1 MHKRTLISSAAL
13 ATLGLVASSTFAQ
26 AQPANAQQLERV
38 EVTGSRILSLNAE
51 SAAPIQVLNAAD
63 IAASGVA
70 NLQELLLKSPVF
82 GTPAISRTN
91 SNFSTSSAGVAL
103 VDLRNLGSNRT
114 LVLVNGRRY
123 VSGVPGDSAV
133 DFNTIPADFIER
145 VEVMTGGASSTYGSD
160 AVAGV
165 VNVILKRNFQGLRL
179 DAQIGQS
186 EEGDDKKKKF
196 SLTFGMNG
204 ADNRGNLMVNL
215 SASQQGAVYSR
226 DRDFAAVDQA
236 SLGAFVTGDVKDIF
250 TIQRPFY
257 SGFAP
262 QGTFSYAIGRTTP
275 TAQNPTGS
283 LINRSFTYNPA
294 GQEITP
300 STNGPAGDGVGAT
313 GFNRSAFRTIAIPTD
328 RVMLAS
334 KGEFNLSDAHTAFFE
349 ANYAASKTKTRL
361 EPYPLAS
368 TDLGGRIPAEF
379 MVDGVLR
386 RNPLVP
392 DTIYNNAIDAD
403 GDGLRDYT
411 FTRRMSDVEVRG
423 NKANRDTFRL
433 LTGLKGDL
441 VKGWSY
447 ETYVAHSYTKEGQ
460 TGTGQVN
467 VMNFM
472 NALSA
477 VADVD
482 DVNGNGNVTEAICKD
497 AIARAQGCVP
507 ANVFGANTLS
517 PEAARY
523 IHAPSSLNTRLTQTL
538 VGGTVSGE
546 PFELP
551 AGPLGLAFGA
561 EYRKE
566 TSSTEFDALTQTGL
580 NAGNALPNT
589 AGSFDVKEIYAE
601 ARAPLLKNLPLIKT
615 LDASAAVRQGK
626 YSTVGNVTSWNG
638 GLDWGLN
645 TTFRV
650 RANYAVST
658 RAPNIS
664 ELYQAPS
671 QTFPT
676 GLADP
681 CLGKTLTG
689 TDAISVACRTNPGVV
704 ANMNANGGEFKLN
717 QSDLQGVS
725 GFDSGNPN
733 LKAEKGKSTTIGIV
747 VTPKTI
753 DLLRDFTFTADYY
766 KIKITDAINTPG
778 RQYALDQCYGG
789 GNTSFCNF
797 ITRRPADIGPN
808 SAGSLEFIDET
819 SANTGGD
826 LVEGVDLTTSYR
838 TRLGGG
844 TLNARLAYTYI
855 MKAYN
860 QATPQADKDY
870 SQGEVG
876 NARNRWVLNLGYNIG
891 NLGLAA
897 TTTYFGTS
905 YLDDTFMRSNF
916 PGSKKEDGK
925 IKAKAYLDLQ
935 ANYKLGNSEIYFGI
949 DNATGT
955 KAPPIIS
962 GLPGNTTGAET
973 NASVYDAIGRRYYVG
988 LRYSM

>member
-1 MHKRTLISSAAL
+1 MHKRTLISAAAAAAL
-13 ATLGLVASSTFAQ
+13 GLIASSAFAQ
-26 AQPANAQQLERV
+26 AQGNSQQQLERV

-51 SAAPIQVLNAAD
+51 SAAPIQVLSAAD

-82 GTPAISRTN
+82 GTPQLSRNN
-91 SNFSTSSAGVAL
+91 SNFSTSSAGVST
-103 VDLRNLGSNRT
+103 VDLRNLGYNRT

-145 VEVMTGGASSTYGSD
+145 IEIMTGGASSTYGSD

-165 VNVILKRNFQGLRL
+165 VNVILKRNFQGLRF
-179 DAQIGQS
+179 DAQVGMS
-186 EEGDDKKKKF
+186 EEGDDKKKKV
-196 SLTFGMNG
+196 SVTFGMNG
-204 ADNRGNLMVNL
+204 AEGQGNLMVNL

-236 SLGAFVTGDVKDIF
+236 STGAFVTGDVADIF
-250 TIQRPFY
+250 KITRPFY
-257 SGFAP
+257 SSFAP
-262 QGTFSYAIGRTTP
+262 QGRFYYSPGFDADGNRITRNFTF
-275 TAQNPTGS
+275 NGS
-283 LINRSFTYNPA
+283 
-294 GQEITP
+294 GQEIP
-300 STNGPAGDGVGAT
+300 FNTNGDANGVGAT
-313 GFNRSAFRTIAIPTD
+313 GYNRSSVRTIAIPTD
-328 RVMLAS
+328 RLMLAS
-334 KGEFNLSDAHTAFFE
+334 KGEFNLNDSHSVFFE
-349 ANYAASKTKTRL
+349 ANYAATKTKTLL
-361 EPYPLAS
+361 EPYPLDS
-368 TDLGGRIPAEF
+368 TDLGGLIPAEF
-379 MVDGVLR
+379 VVDGVTL

-392 DTIYNNAIDAD
+392 NTIYNNATDRD
-403 GDGLRDYT
+403 GDGLRDYN
-411 FTRRMSDVEVRG
+411 FTRRMSDVANRSS
-423 NKANRDTFRL
+423 KANRDTFR
-433 LTGLKGDL
+433 GLVG
-441 VKGWSY
+441 VKGEINKTWSY
-447 ETYVAHSYTKEGQ
+447 ELYGVHSFTKEGQ

-477 VADVD
+477 VQDVN
-482 DVNGNGNVTEAICKD
+482 DVNGNGSTTDAVCKD
-497 AIARAQGCVP
+497 VIARAQGCVP
-507 ANVFGANTLS
+507 ANIFGANTLS

-523 IHAPSSLNTRLTQTL
+523 INAPSSLNTRLTQNL
-538 VGGTVSGE
+538 LGVSINGD
-546 PFELP
+546 PFSLP
-551 AGPLGLAFGA
+551 AGPVGVAFGG

-566 TSSTEFDALTQTGL
+566 TSSTEFDALTQSGL

-589 AGSFDVKEIYAE
+589 AGAFDVKELFLE
-601 ARAPLLKNLPLIKT
+601 ARLPLLKDLPLIKT
-615 LDASAAVRQGK
+615 LDAQLAVRQGK
-626 YSTVGNVTSWNG
+626 YSTVGNTTSWNS
-638 GLDWGLN
+638 GLDWGVN
-645 TTFRV
+645 STFRV
-650 RANYAVST
+650 RANYSVST
-658 RAPNIS
+658 RAPNIN

-671 QTFPT
+671 QTFPP

-681 CLGKTLTG
+681 CDGVTAADNSATAVACKAAPGVAANIAANGKFTLTQ
-689 TDAISVACRTNPGVV
+689 A
-704 ANMNANGGEFKLN
+704 
-717 QSDLQGVS
+717 DLQGIS

-733 LKAEKGKSTTIGIV
+733 LEAEKGKSTTIGIV
-747 VTPKTI
+747 ITPKTI
-753 DLLRDFTFTADYY
+753 PLLRDFTFTADYY
-766 KIKITDAINTPG
+766 KIKISEAINTPG

-789 GNTSFCNF
+789 GNTSFCQF
-797 ITRRPADIGPN
+797 ITRRPADVGPN

-826 LVEGVDLTTSYR
+826 LVEGIDLTSSYR

-844 TLNARLAYTYI
+844 TLNTRIAYTYI

-860 QATPQADKDY
+860 QATPQSDKDY

-925 IKAKAYLDLQ
+925 IKSRAYLDLQ
-935 ANYKLGNSEIYFGI
+935 ANYKLGKSELYFGI
-949 DNATGT
+949 DNATAT
-955 KAPPIIS
+955 KAPPIIT

-973 NASVYDAIGRRYYVG
+973 NASVYDPIGRRYYVG
-988 LRYSM
+988 VRYSL

>member
-1 MHKRTLISSAAL
+1 MHKRTLLSTAAL
-13 ATLGLVASSTFAQ
+13 AALGLICSPAFSQ
-26 AQPANAQQLERV
+26 AKPDQLERV

-51 SAAPIQVLNAAD
+51 SAAPIQVLSSAD

-91 SNFSTSSAGVAL
+91 SNFSTSSAGVST

-123 VSGVPGDSAV
+123 VSGVPGSTAV

-165 VNVILKRNFQGLRL
+165 VNVILKRNFQGLRM
-179 DAQIGQS
+179 DAQVGVS
-186 EEGDDKKKKF
+186 EEGDDKKKKV
-196 SLTFGMNG
+196 SVTFGMNG
-204 ADNRGNLMVNL
+204 ADGQGNLMVNL

-236 SLGAFVTGDVKDIF
+236 SRGAFVTGDVADIF
-250 TIQRPFY
+250 TIQRPFF
-257 SGFAP
+257 SSFAP
-262 QGTFSYAIGRTTP
+262 QGRFFYRDA
-275 TAQNPTGS
+275 TG
-283 LINRSFTYNPA
+283 NRNFTYNAA
-294 GQEITP
+294 GQEIP
-300 STNGPAGDGVGAT
+300 FSTNGPAGDGVGAT

-328 RVMLAS
+328 RLMLAS
-334 KGEFNLSDAHTAFFE
+334 KGEFNLTESQTAFFE
-349 ANYAASKTKTRL
+349 ANYAATKTKTRL
-361 EPYPLAS
+361 EPFPLDS
-368 TDLGGRIPAEF
+368 TDLGGLIPAEF
-379 MVDGVLR
+379 MVNGVKL

-392 DTIYNNAIDAD
+392 DRIFNNATDRD
-403 GDGLRDYT
+403 GDGLKDYN
-411 FTRRMSDVEVRG
+411 FTRRMSDIEVRG

-433 LTGLKGDL
+433 LGGVKGDL
-441 VKGWSY
+441 TKTWSY
-447 ETYVAHSYTKEGQ
+447 EAYAAHSFTKEGQ

-472 NALSA
+472 NALS
-477 VADVD
+477 VIPDIN
-482 DVNGNGNVTEAICKD
+482 DVNGNGSRTDPICKD
-497 AIARAQGCVP
+497 AIARDQGCVP
-507 ANVFGANTLS
+507 ANIFGANTLS
-517 PEAARY
+517 PAAAKY

-538 VGGTVSGE
+538 MGASVSGE
-546 PFELP
+546 PFSLP
-551 AGPLGLAFGA
+551 AGPVGMAFGA

-566 TSSTEFDALTQTGL
+566 TSSTEFDVLTQTGL

-589 AGSFDVKEIYAE
+589 AGSFDVKEAFAE
-601 ARAPLLKNLPLIKT
+601 VRLPLLKNLPLMKT
-615 LDASAAVRQGK
+615 LDAQAAVRQGK
-626 YSTVGNVTSWNG
+626 YSTVGNVTSWNS

-645 TTFRV
+645 STFRV
-650 RANYAVST
+650 RANYSVST
-658 RAPNIS
+658 RAPNID

-681 CLGKTLTG
+681 CAGKTLTG
-689 TDAISVACRTNPGVV
+689 TDAISVACRTDPGVV
-704 ANMNANGGEFKLN
+704 ANMRANGGVFTLT
-717 QSDLQGVS
+717 QADLQGVS

-733 LKAEKGKSTTIGIV
+733 LGAEKGKSATIGIV
-747 VTPKTI
+747 ITPKTF

-766 KIKITDAINTPG
+766 NIKIKDAINTPG
-778 RQYALDQCYGG
+778 RQYALNQCYGG
-789 GNTSFCNF
+789 GNTTFCNF
-797 ITRRPADIGPN
+797 IRRRAADIGPN

-826 LVEGVDLTTSYR
+826 MVEGVDVTASYR
-838 TRLGGG
+838 TKLFGGMF
-844 TLNARLAYTYI
+844 NSRIAYTYI

-860 QATPQADKDY
+860 QPTPEADKDY

-891 NLGLAA
+891 NLGVAA
-897 TTTYFGTS
+897 TTTYFGQS
-905 YLDDTFMRSNF
+905 YLDDTFMRDNF
-916 PGSKKEDGK
+916 PGSNKMDGK
-925 IKAKAYLDLQ
+925 IKARAYLDLQ
-935 ANYKLGNSEIYFGI
+935 ANYKLGKSEIYFGI
-949 DNATGT
+949 DNATAT

-988 LRYSM
+988 LRYSL

>member
-1 MHKRTLISSAAL
+1 MHKRTLLSLAAL
-13 ATLGLVASSTFAQ
+13 AALGALASPAFAQ
-26 AQPANAQQLERV
+26 TKPDQLERV

-51 SAAPIQVLNAAD
+51 SAAPIQVLSAAD

-91 SNFSTSSAGVAL
+91 SNFSTSSAGVST

-179 DAQIGQS
+179 DAQMGQS
-186 EEGDDKKKKF
+186 EEGDDKKKKV
-196 SLTFGMNG
+196 SITFGMNG
-204 ADNRGNLMVNL
+204 AEGQGNLMVNL

-236 SLGAFVTGDVKDIF
+236 SRGAFVTGDVADIF

-257 SGFAP
+257 SSFAP
-262 QGTFSYAIGRTTP
+262 QGRFFYSPGFNADGTRITRNFTF
-275 TAQNPTGS
+275 NGS
-283 LINRSFTYNPA
+283 
-294 GQEITP
+294 GQEIP
-300 STNGPAGDGVGAT
+300 FSTNGPAGDGVGAT
-313 GFNRSAFRTIAIPTD
+313 GYNRSAIRTIAIPTD
-328 RVMLAS
+328 RLMLAS
-334 KGEFNLSDAHTAFFE
+334 KGEFNLNDSNSVFFE
-349 ANYAASKTKTRL
+349 ANYAATKTKTRL
-361 EPYPLAS
+361 EPFPLDS
-368 TDLGGRIPAEF
+368 TDLGGLIPAEF
-379 MVDGVLR
+379 MVNGVKM

-392 DTIYNNAIDAD
+392 DTIFNNATDRD
-403 GDGLRDYT
+403 GDGLKDYN
-411 FTRRMSDVEVRG
+411 FTRRMSDIENRG

-433 LTGLKGDL
+433 LAGVKGDIT
-441 VKGWSY
+441 KTWSY
-447 ETYVAHSYTKEGQ
+447 EAYAAHSFTKEGQ

-477 VADVD
+477 VADVN
-482 DVNGNGNVTEAICKD
+482 DVNGNGNRTEAICKD
-497 AIARAQGCVP
+497 AIARDQGCVA
-507 ANVFGANTLS
+507 ANIFGANKLS
-517 PEAARY
+517 AAAARY
-523 IHAPSSLNTRLTQTL
+523 IHAPSSLNTRLTQNL
-538 VGGTVSGE
+538 AGVSISGE
-546 PFELP
+546 PFSMP
-551 AGPLGLAFGA
+551 AGPVGMAFGA

-589 AGSFDVKEIYAE
+589 AGAFDVQEAFAE
-601 ARAPLLKNLPLIKT
+601 VRLPLLKNLPLVKS
-615 LDASAAVRQGK
+615 LDAQAAVRQGK
-626 YSTVGNVTSWNG
+626 YSTVGNTTSWNS
-638 GLDWGLN
+638 GLDWGIN
-645 TTFRV
+645 STFRV
-650 RANYAVST
+650 RANYSVST
-658 RAPNIS
+658 RAPNID
-664 ELYQAPS
+664 ELYLAPS

-681 CLGKTLTG
+681 CVGVTAADTSATAVACKAAPGVAANIAANGKFTLTQ
-689 TDAISVACRTNPGVV
+689 A
-704 ANMNANGGEFKLN
+704 
-717 QSDLQGVS
+717 DLQGVS

-733 LKAEKGKSTTIGIV
+733 LGAEKGKSTTIGIV

-766 KIKITDAINTPG
+766 KIKIADAINTPG
-778 RQYALDQCYGG
+778 RQYALNQCYGG

-797 ITRRPADIGPN
+797 IKRRPADIGPN

-826 LVEGVDLTTSYR
+826 LVEGVDLTASHR

-844 TLNARLAYTYI
+844 TFNSRLAYTYI
-855 MKAYN
+855 MQAYN
-860 QATPQADKDY
+860 QPTPEADKNY

-876 NARNRWVLNLGYNIG
+876 NARHRFVLNLGYNIG
-891 NLGLAA
+891 NIGVAA
-897 TTTYFGTS
+897 TATYFGKS
-905 YLDDTFMRSNF
+905 YLEDNFMRDNF
-916 PGSKKEDGK
+916 PGSTKNDGK
-925 IKAKAYLDLQ
+925 IGSRTYLDLQ
-935 ANYKLGNSEIYFGI
+935 ANYKLGKSEIYFGI
-949 DNATGT
+949 DNALAT
-955 KAPPIIS
+955 KAPLIIS

>member
-1 MHKRTLISSAAL
+1 MHKRNLLSTAVMAAL
-13 ATLGLVASSTFAQ
+13 GLIAS
-26 AQPANAQQLERV
+26 PAFSQTKPDQLERV

-51 SAAPIQVLNAAD
+51 SAAPIQVLSSAD

-91 SNFSTSSAGVAL
+91 SNFSTSSAGVST

-123 VSGVPGDSAV
+123 VSGVPGDTAV

-165 VNVILKRNFQGLRL
+165 VNVILKRNFQGLRM
-179 DAQIGQS
+179 DAQVGVS
-186 EEGDDKKKKF
+186 EEGDDKKKKV
-196 SLTFGMNG
+196 SVTFGMNG
-204 ADNRGNLMVNL
+204 AEGQGNLMVNL

-236 SLGAFVTGDVKDIF
+236 SLGAFVTGEVADIF
-250 TIQRPFY
+250 KIQRPFY
-257 SGFAP
+257 SSFAP
-262 QGTFSYAIGRTTP
+262 QGRFFYSPGL
-275 TAQNPTGS
+275 NPNGTR
-283 LINRSFTYNPA
+283 ITRNFTYNAA
-294 GQEITP
+294 GQEIP
-300 STNGPAGDGVGAT
+300 FSTNGPAADGVGAT
-313 GFNRSAFRTIAIPTD
+313 GYNRSAVRTIAIPTD
-328 RVMLAS
+328 RLMLAS
-334 KGEFNLSDAHTAFFE
+334 KGEFNLNESHSVFFE
-349 ANYAASKTKTRL
+349 ANYAATKTKTQL
-361 EPYPLAS
+361 EPYPLDS
-368 TDLGGRIPAEF
+368 TDLGGLIPAEF
-379 MVDGVLR
+379 MVNGVLM

-392 DTIYNNAIDAD
+392 NTIYNNAVDRD
-403 GDGLRDYT
+403 GDGLKDYN
-411 FTRRMSDVEVRG
+411 FTRRMSDIENRG
-423 NKANRDTFRL
+423 NKAQRDTFRL
-433 LTGLKGDL
+433 LGGFKGEIT
-441 VKGWSY
+441 KTWSY
-447 ETYVAHSYTKEGQ
+447 DAYAAHSFTKEGQ

-477 VADVD
+477 VADVN
-482 DVNGNGNVTEAICKD
+482 DVNGNGNTTEAICKD

-507 ANVFGANTLS
+507 ANIFGANTLS

-523 IHAPSSLNTRLTQTL
+523 IHAPSSLNTRITQTL
-538 VGGTVSGE
+538 VGASVSGE
-546 PFELP
+546 PFSLP
-551 AGPLGLAFGA
+551 AGPVGVAFGA

-566 TSSTEFDALTQTGL
+566 TSSMEFDALTQTGL

-589 AGSFDVKEIYAE
+589 AGSFDVKEAFAE
-601 ARAPLLKNLPLIKT
+601 VRLPLLKNLPLVKS
-615 LDASAAVRQGK
+615 LDAQVAVRQGK
-626 YSTVGNVTSWNG
+626 YSTVGDTTSWNS

-645 TTFRV
+645 STFRV
-650 RANYAVST
+650 RANYSVST
-658 RAPNIS
+658 RAPNIA

-681 CLGKTLTG
+681 CAGKTLTG

-704 ANMNANGGEFKLN
+704 ANMNANAGVFTLT
-717 QSDLQGVS
+717 QADLQGIS

-733 LKAEKGKSTTIGIV
+733 LGAEKGKSATIGIV
-747 VTPKTI
+747 ITPKTF

-766 KIKITDAINTPG
+766 NIKIKDAINTPG
-778 RQYALDQCYGG
+778 RQYALNQCYGG
-789 GNTSFCNF
+789 GNTAFCNF
-797 ITRRPADIGPN
+797 ITRRPADVGPN

-826 LVEGVDLTTSYR
+826 MVEGVDVTASYR
-838 TRLGGG
+838 TKLFGGMF
-844 TLNARLAYTYI
+844 NSRIAYTYI

-860 QATPQADKDY
+860 QPTPQADKDY

-891 NLGLAA
+891 NLGVAA

-905 YLDDTFMRSNF
+905 YLDDTFMRDNF
-916 PGSKKEDGK
+916 PGSNKKDGK
-925 IKAKAYLDLQ
+925 IKSRAYLDLQ
-935 ANYKLGNSEIYFGI
+935 ANYKLGNSEVYFGI
-949 DNATGT
+949 DNATAT

-973 NASVYDAIGRRYYVG
+973 NASVYDAIGRRYYIG

>member
-1 MHKRTLISSAAL
+1 MHKRTLLATAAAAALGLMASSA
-13 ATLGLVASSTFAQ
+13 FAQ
-26 AQPANAQQLERV
+26 AQGNAQQLERV

-51 SAAPIQVLNAAD
+51 SAAPIQVLSAAD

-91 SNFSTSSAGVAL
+91 SNFSTSSAGVST

-123 VSGVPGDSAV
+123 VSGVPGDTAV

-165 VNVILKRNFQGLRL
+165 VNVILKRNFQGLRM
-179 DAQIGQS
+179 DAQVGIS
-186 EEGDDKKKKF
+186 EEGDDKKKKV
-196 SLTFGMNG
+196 SVTFGMNG
-204 ADNRGNLMVNL
+204 SDGQGNLMVNL

-226 DRDFAAVDQA
+226 DRDFAAVDQYSKA
-236 SLGAFVTGDVKDIF
+236 LAQTGDPKDLFNI
-250 TIQRPFY
+250 TRPFY
-257 SGFAP
+257 SSFAP
-262 QGTFSYAIGRTTP
+262 QGRFFYNDG
-275 TAQNPTGS
+275 TA
-283 LINRSFTYNPA
+283 NRNFTYNAA
-294 GQEITP
+294 GQEIP
-300 STNGPAGDGVGAT
+300 FSTNGTGGVGAT
-313 GFNRSAFRTIAIPTD
+313 GYNRSAVRTIAIPTD
-328 RVMLAS
+328 RLMLAS
-334 KGEFNLSDAHTAFFE
+334 KGEFNLTDAHTVFFE
-349 ANYAASKTKTRL
+349 ANYAATKTKTRL
-361 EPYPLAS
+361 EPYPLDS
-368 TDLGGRIPAEF
+368 TDLGGLIPAEF
-379 MVDGVLR
+379 MVNGVKM

-392 DTIYNNAIDAD
+392 NTIYNNAVDRD
-403 GDGLRDYT
+403 GDGLKDYN
-411 FTRRMSDVEVRG
+411 FTRRMSDIENRG
-423 NKANRDTFRL
+423 NKAQRDTFRL
-433 LTGLKGDL
+433 LAG
-441 VKGWSY
+441 VKGEITKTWSY
-447 ETYVAHSYTKEGQ
+447 DAYAAHAFTKEGQ

-482 DVNGNGNVTEAICKD
+482 DVNGNGNTTEAVCKD
-497 AIARAQGCVP
+497 AIARAQGCVA
-507 ANVFGANTLS
+507 ANIFGANTLS

-523 IHAPSSLNTRLTQTL
+523 IHAPSSLNTRITQTL
-538 VGGTVSGE
+538 VGATVSGE

-551 AGPLGLAFGA
+551 AGPVGMAFGA

-566 TSSTEFDALTQTGL
+566 TSNMEFDALTQTGL

-589 AGSFDVKEIYAE
+589 AGSFDVKEAFAE
-601 ARAPLLKNLPLIKT
+601 VRLPLLKNLPLVKT
-615 LDASAAVRQGK
+615 LDAQAAVRQGK
-626 YSTVGNVTSWNG
+626 YSTVGNTTSWNS
-638 GLDWGLN
+638 GLDWGIN
-645 TTFRV
+645 STFRV
-650 RANYAVST
+650 RANYSVST
-658 RAPNIS
+658 RAPNIA

-676 GLADP
+676 GLVDP
-681 CLGKTLTG
+681 CEGKKLTD
-689 TDAISVACRTNPGVV
+689 TDATAVACRLVPGVV
-704 ANMNANGGEFKLN
+704 ANMNANGGVFTLT
-717 QSDLQGVS
+717 QADQQGIS

-733 LKAEKGKSTTIGIV
+733 LGAEKGKSTTIGIV
-747 VTPKTI
+747 ITPKTW

-766 KIKITDAINTPG
+766 KIKIKDAINTPG

-789 GNTSFCNF
+789 GNTSFCQF

-826 LVEGVDLTTSYR
+826 LVEGVDVTASHR
-838 TRLGGG
+838 TRLFGG
-844 TLNARLAYTYI
+844 TFNSRIAYTYI
-855 MKAYN
+855 MQSYN
-860 QATPQADKDY
+860 QPTPEASKDY

-876 NARNRWVLNLGYNIG
+876 NARHRWVLNLGYNIG
-891 NLGLAA
+891 NLGVAA
-897 TTTYFGTS
+897 TATYFGKS
-905 YLDDTFMRSNF
+905 YLDDTFMRSTF
-916 PGSKKEDGK
+916 TDPELPWTKDHAKV
-925 IKAKAYLDLQ
+925 KARTYLDVQ
-935 ANYKLGNSEIYFGI
+935 ANYKLGKSEIYFGI
-949 DNATGT
+949 DNLTAT

-988 LRYSM
+988 LRYSL